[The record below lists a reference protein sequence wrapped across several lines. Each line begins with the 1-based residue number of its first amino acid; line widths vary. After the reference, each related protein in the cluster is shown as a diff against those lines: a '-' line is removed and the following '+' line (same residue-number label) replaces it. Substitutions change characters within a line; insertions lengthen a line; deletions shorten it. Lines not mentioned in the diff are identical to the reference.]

1 MSAFE
6 EDAAATAEA
15 VPDEVAEMFA
25 LDKKKKKKKSSKK
38 TEDAAAGKEEGGDAG
53 ASVSSGGFGS
63 AAGVL
68 VEVDPPNYTY
78 QDLLQRAVELLH
90 QHNPEYTEKRKFSM
104 KPPQLMKGKEI
115 NPCYANDRISP
126 FSYVWFTIQSGRRRH
141 CGSTFRRSAK

>member
-1 MSAFE
+1 MSAFD
-6 EDAAATAEA
+6 EDVAATAEA

-38 TEDAAAGKEEGGDAG
+38 TEEAGKEEGGEAG
-53 ASVSSGGFGS
+53 ASSSGGFGS
-63 AAGVL
+63 AGGVL

-104 KPPQLMKGKEI
+104 KPPQLMKGKERKYYLV
-115 NPCYANDRISP
+115 CLVT
-126 FSYVWFTIQSGRRRH
+126 YVDVII
-141 CGSTFRRSAK
+141 

>member
-6 EDAAATAEA
+6 EDAAVTAEA
-15 VPDEVAEMFA
+15 AADEVAEMFA

-38 TEDAAAGKEEGGDAG
+38 TGEEAGKEEGGDAG
-53 ASVSSGGFGS
+53 ASISSGGFGG
-63 AAGVL
+63 AMGVL

-104 KPPQLMKGKEI
+104 KPPQLMKGTTRFALFYYKI
-115 NPCYANDRISP
+115 ITSISYIA
-126 FSYVWFTIQSGRRRH
+126 FNEQSEPRRL
-141 CGSTFRRSAK
+141 CG